1 MSTRADIMAFIGANA
16 RGFHDA
22 MRRVRGDAKDTAD
35 NAQRDFSKLS
45 AGMTRSMILLKAS
58 LAGVGVTLTL
68 QGAKEIITD
77 IAAIDREAKRAGIS
91 VKAFQ
96 EMRYVA
102 EKNRIDVDAMID
114 GLKELSLRADEFAVT
129 GKGSASEAFNR
140 LGFDASDVAKRL
152 KEPSELFVEIIGR
165 VKQLNKAAQ
174 IRIMDELF
182 GGSAGE
188 RFVELIAQGEDGI
201 KRAIEEARQLGII
214 MDDELVRSAAELDQ
228 AFNTVANTVGNAL
241 KTAVVEAY
249 NALVVFKS
257 TFEDFENRSTNALES
272 RLRQLSQ
279 QRGALDNIGD
289 IENSVIGVFGR
300 DRDSQRQAIDAEIS
314 QIQELLKVRAD
325 ASKPFQQPTSGKLP
339 FDPIETPEKKSK
351 ASKAAVTDA
360 ERQKKAA
367 DELILSLEHEL
378 SIIGLTTE
386 QQKLSNELRKLGAG
400 ATQEQKDRITELITV
415 IDAQKAAQERSNKA
429 QQDFID
435 GLDQIGSDAVDALG
449 NVIAGT
455 EDAADAFK
463 KLAIEI
469 VKSALT
475 GKGAYADFFNGLF
488 GGGGGGGIGLG
499 GLVAGLFG
507 FGGQKSIAM
516 NGGVGLYANGG
527 ISDKPAIFGEA
538 GPEAAVPLPDGRSIP
553 VDLRLSQLPT
563 VRDNSSSGA
572 QSSGPVTI
580 IVDVKGANGNTEIR
594 EMVASGVQEGLTQFD
609 REILPRRF
617 KQIAQDPYAVG

>member
-22 MRRVRGDAKDTAD
+22 MRRVRGDAKDTAQD
-35 NAQRDFSKLS
+35 TKREFANLS
-45 AGMTRSMILLKAS
+45 AGMDRSMSLLKTS
-58 LAGVGVTLTL
+58 LAGLGIGISLA
-68 QGAKEIITD
+68 GAQQVIGD
-77 IAAIDREAKRAGIS
+77 IASIDREARRAGIS
-91 VKAFQ
+91 IKAFQ
-96 EMRYVA
+96 EMKYVA

-114 GLKELSLRADEFAVT
+114 GMKELSLRADEFAVT
-129 GKGSASEAFNR
+129 GKGSASEAFQR
-140 LGFDASDVAKRL
+140 LGFDAKDVAERL
-152 KEPSELFVEIIGR
+152 KEPSELFAEIIKR
-165 VKQLNKAAQ
+165 VQHLNKAAQ
-174 IRIMDELF
+174 IRVMDELF

-188 RFVELIAQGEDGI
+188 RFVELIAQGEAGI
-201 KRAIEEARQLGII
+201 RQAINEAHDLGIVI
-214 MDDELVRSAAELDQ
+214 EDELVAQAAELDA
-228 AFNTVANTVGNAL
+228 AFNTVVTTVGVNL
-241 KTAVVEAY
+241 KQAVVSVASQVRY
-249 NALVVFKS
+249 VLDLFNDVDKRSIS
-257 TFEDFENRSTNALES
+257 TLEKQRGEKVRALEMKNS
-272 RLRQLSQ
+272 GDY
-279 QRGALDNIGD
+279 RGALLPPKEQ
-289 IENSVIGVFGR
+289 IES
-300 DRDSQRQAIDAEIS
+300 DLAEIEKH
-314 QIQELLKVRAD
+314 IKEFQERTKIRD
-325 ASKPFQQPTSGKLP
+325 KPDESFILPPVVVDSGSNKGSRKAT
-339 FDPIETPEKKSK
+339 ISET
-351 ASKAAVTDA
+351 

-367 DELILSLEHEL
+367 DELIQSLEHEL
-378 SIIGLTTE
+378 SIIGLTDE

-400 ATQEQKDRITELITV
+400 ATQEQRDRITELITV

-435 GLDQIGSDAVDALG
+435 GLDQLGSDAVDALG

-475 GKGAYADFFNGLF
+475 GKGAYADFFNSLF
-488 GGGGGGGIGLG
+488 GGGGGGGLGLG
-499 GLVAGLFG
+499 GIVAGLFG
-507 FGGQKSIAM
+507 LGSQKSIAM
-516 NGGVGLYANGG
+516 NGGIGLYANGG

-563 VRDNSSSGA
+563 VRDNSSSSA
-572 QSSGPVTI
+572 QSSSPVTI

>member
-22 MRRVRGDAKDTAD
+22 MRRVRGDAKDTAQD
-35 NAQRDFSKLS
+35 TKREFASLS
-45 AGMTRSMILLKAS
+45 AGMDRSFNFLKSS
-58 LAGVGVTLTL
+58 LAGLGVGISLA
-68 QGAKEIITD
+68 GAQQVISD
-77 IAAIDREAKRAGIS
+77 IASIDREARRAGVSI
-91 VKAFQ
+91 KAFQ
-96 EMRYVA
+96 EMKYVA

-129 GKGSASEAFNR
+129 GKGSASEAFQR
-140 LGFDASDVAKRL
+140 LGFGAKDVAQRL

-201 KRAIEEARQLGII
+201 RQAIEEAHNLGIVI
-214 MDDELVRSAAELDQ
+214 EDELVRRAADLDQ
-228 AFNTVANTVGNAL
+228 EFNTVVTTVGNNL
-241 KTAVVEAY
+241 KQAVVSVASEVRYILDLFNNIENRSISTLEQQLAEKRRERESMDAGGMRGFVARGRDGGRIPVVEAEI
-249 NALVVFKS
+249 A
-257 TFEDFENRSTNALES
+257 ALEK
-272 RLRQLSQ
+272 LI
-279 QRGALDNIGD
+279 ATKK
-289 IENSVIGVFGR
+289 E
-300 DRDSQRQAIDAEIS
+300 AA
-314 QIQELLKVRAD
+314 
-325 ASKPFQQPTSGKLP
+325 KPPQQPTDKP
-339 FDPIETPEKKSK
+339 TFTAIETPEKTTK
-351 ASKAAVTDA
+351 ARKEAISETD
-360 ERQKKAA
+360 RQKKAA
-367 DELILSLEHEL
+367 DELIQSLEHEL
-378 SIIGLTTE
+378 SIIDQTAE
-386 QQKLSNELRKLGAG
+386 QQKLSSELRKLGAG

-475 GKGAYADFFNGLF
+475 GKGAYADFFSGLF

-499 GLVAGLFG
+499 GMVAGLFG

-516 NGGVGLYANGG
+516 NGGIGLYANGG

-538 GPEAAVPLPDGRSIP
+538 GPEAAVPLPDGRRIP
-553 VDLRLSQLPT
+553 VNLRLSDLPSSPQSADSAPVVHFTLVYQIDAKGADQAAVARLERGLEKTNREMEAKVIST
-563 VRDNSSSGA
+563 VR
-572 QSSGPVTI
+572 QLGPRNI
-580 IVDVKGANGNTEIR
+580 K
-594 EMVASGVQEGLTQFD
+594 
-609 REILPRRF
+609 
-617 KQIAQDPYAVG
+617 

>member
-22 MRRVRGDAKDTAD
+22 MRRVRGDAKDTAQD
-35 NAQRDFSKLS
+35 TQREFASLS
-45 AGMTRSMILLKAS
+45 AGMDRSFNFLKAS
-58 LAGVGVTLTL
+58 LAGLGVGISLA
-68 QGAKEIITD
+68 GAQQVISD
-77 IAAIDREAKRAGIS
+77 IASIDREARRAGVSI
-91 VKAFQ
+91 KAFQ

-201 KRAIEEARQLGII
+201 RQAIQEAHNLGIVI
-214 MDDELVRSAAELDQ
+214 EDELVKKAADLDQ
-228 AFNTVANTVGNAL
+228 EFNTVVTTVGNNL
-241 KTAVVEAY
+241 KQAVVSVASEVRY
-249 NALVVFKS
+249 ILDLFNNI
-257 TFEDFENRSTNALES
+257 ENRSISTLEQQLAEKRRERESMDAGGLRGFVARGRDGGRIPVIEEEIAALEK
-272 RLRQLSQ
+272 LI
-279 QRGALDNIGD
+279 ATKK
-289 IENSVIGVFGR
+289 EAV
-300 DRDSQRQAIDAEIS
+300 
-314 QIQELLKVRAD
+314 
-325 ASKPFQQPTSGKLP
+325 KPPEPTSGKLT

-351 ASKAAVTDA
+351 ASKAAVTEA

-378 SIIGLTTE
+378 SIIGQTAE

-435 GLDQIGSDAVDALG
+435 GLNQLGSDAVDALG

-475 GKGAYADFFNGLF
+475 GKGAYADFFSGLF
-488 GGGGGGGIGLG
+488 GGGGSGGIGLG

-516 NGGVGLYANGG
+516 NGGIGLYANGG

-538 GPEAAVPLPDGRSIP
+538 GAEAAVPLPDGRRIP
-553 VDLRLSQLPT
+553 VNLRVSDLPSSPQSTDSAPVVHFAPIYQIDAKGADVKAVERIQAGLEKTNREMRATVIET
-563 VRDNSSSGA
+563 VRKSQKQN
-572 QSSGPVTI
+572 
-580 IVDVKGANGNTEIR
+580 VKLA
-594 EMVASGVQEGLTQFD
+594 
-609 REILPRRF
+609 
-617 KQIAQDPYAVG
+617 

>member
-22 MRRVRGDAKDTAD
+22 MRRVRGDAKDTAQD
-35 NAQRDFSKLS
+35 TKREFASLS
-45 AGMTRSMILLKAS
+45 AGMDRSFNFLKSS
-58 LAGVGVTLTL
+58 LAGLGVGISLA
-68 QGAKEIITD
+68 GAQQVISD
-77 IAAIDREAKRAGIS
+77 IASIDREARRAGVSI
-91 VKAFQ
+91 KAFQ
-96 EMRYVA
+96 EMKYVA

-129 GKGSASEAFNR
+129 GKGSASEAFQR
-140 LGFDASDVAKRL
+140 LGFGAKDVAQRL

-201 KRAIEEARQLGII
+201 RQAIEEAHNLGIVI
-214 MDDELVRSAAELDQ
+214 EDELVRRAADLDQ
-228 AFNTVANTVGNAL
+228 EFNKVVTTVSNNL
-241 KTAVVEAY
+241 KQAVVG
-249 NALVVFKS
+249 VVSELRSIPDLF
-257 TFEDFENRSTNALES
+257 TAIENRSISALEQ
-272 RLRQLSQ
+272 RLAEKRSVLASINTGEVPWWSGSEGWNNDQISAVE
-279 QRGALDNIGD
+279 GEITALEKLIATKK
-289 IENSVIGVFGR
+289 E
-300 DRDSQRQAIDAEIS
+300 AA
-314 QIQELLKVRAD
+314 
-325 ASKPFQQPTSGKLP
+325 KPTQQPTDKP
-339 FDPIETPEKKSK
+339 TFTPIETPEKTTK
-351 ASKAAVTDA
+351 ARKEAISETD
-360 ERQKKAA
+360 RHKKAA
-367 DELILSLEHEL
+367 DELIQSLEHEL
-378 SIIGLTTE
+378 SIIGQTAE

-400 ATQEQKDRITELITV
+400 ATQEQKERIIELITV

-429 QQDFID
+429 QQDFIY

-475 GKGAYADFFNGLF
+475 GKGAYADFFSGLF

-499 GLVAGLFG
+499 GMVAGLFG

-516 NGGVGLYANGG
+516 NGGIGLYANGG

-538 GPEAAVPLPDGRSIP
+538 GPEAAVPLPDGRRIP
-553 VDLRLSQLPT
+553 VNLRLSDLPSSPQSADSAPVVHFAPVYQIDAKGADQAAVARLERGLEKTNREMRATVIET
-563 VRDNSSSGA
+563 VRKA
-572 QSSGPVTI
+572 QNQN
-580 IVDVKGANGNTEIR
+580 VKLA
-594 EMVASGVQEGLTQFD
+594 
-609 REILPRRF
+609 
-617 KQIAQDPYAVG
+617 

>member
-1 MSTRADIMAFIGANA
+1 MSARADIMAFIGANA

-22 MRRVRGDAKDTAD
+22 MRRVRGDAKDTAQD
-35 NAQRDFSKLS
+35 TKREFANLS
-45 AGMTRSMILLKAS
+45 AGMDRSFNFLKSS
-58 LAGVGVTLTL
+58 LAGLGVGISLA
-68 QGAKEIITD
+68 GAQQVISD
-77 IAAIDREAKRAGIS
+77 IASIDREARRAGVSI
-91 VKAFQ
+91 KAFQ

-201 KRAIEEARQLGII
+201 RQAIQEAHNLGVVIE
-214 MDDELVRSAAELDQ
+214 DELVKRAADLDQ
-228 AFNTVANTVGNAL
+228 EFNTVVTTVSNNL
-241 KTAVVEAY
+241 KQAVVSVASEVRYILDLFNNIENRSISTLEQQLAEKRRERESMDAGGVRGFVARGRDGGRIPVVEAEI
-249 NALVVFKS
+249 A
-257 TFEDFENRSTNALES
+257 ALEK
-272 RLRQLSQ
+272 LI
-279 QRGALDNIGD
+279 ATKK
-289 IENSVIGVFGR
+289 E
-300 DRDSQRQAIDAEIS
+300 AA
-314 QIQELLKVRAD
+314 
-325 ASKPFQQPTSGKLP
+325 KPLQPPTDKP
-339 FDPIETPEKKSK
+339 TFTPIETLEKTTR
-351 ASKAAVTDA
+351 ARRAAISETD
-360 ERQKKAA
+360 RQKKAA
-367 DELILSLEHEL
+367 DELIQSLEHEL
-378 SIIGLTTE
+378 SIIGLTAE

-415 IDAQKAAQERSNKA
+415 IDAQKAAQERANKA

-435 GLDQIGSDAVDALG
+435 GLDQLGSDAVDALG

-475 GKGAYADFFNGLF
+475 GKGAYADFFSGLF
-488 GGGGGGGIGLG
+488 GGGSGIGLG
-499 GLVAGLFG
+499 GMVAGLFG

-516 NGGVGLYANGG
+516 NGGIGLYANGG

-538 GPEAAVPLPDGRSIP
+538 GPEAAVPLPDGRKIP
-553 VDLRLSQLPT
+553 VNLRISDLPSSPQSMDSAPVVHFAPVYQIDAKGADAKAVERLQAGLEKTNREMRATVIET
-563 VRDNSSSGA
+563 VRKA
-572 QSSGPVTI
+572 QCQN
-580 IVDVKGANGNTEIR
+580 VKLA
-594 EMVASGVQEGLTQFD
+594 
-609 REILPRRF
+609 
-617 KQIAQDPYAVG
+617 